1 MYLFGGF
8 GAFGSDQPEGEGA
21 VGSRVG
27 GRFEFGD
34 FDVVSEGAARV
45 TGVDGFDADGDRVG
59 FISIVGCR
67 DVPDPGAAEGHVS
80 GSDRRESDGVGFV
93 VHGQSADVA
102 VKRNFTTI

>member
-1 MYLFGGF
+1 MSTLNEFFTMKLVGGF

-45 TGVDGFDADGDRVG
+45 TGVDGFDADGDGVG
-59 FISIVGCR
+59 FSRIFGYL
-67 DVPDPGAAEGHVS
+67 DVPDPGAVESHVS
-80 GSDRRESDGVGFV
+80 GSHSR
-93 VHGQSADVA
+93 
-102 VKRNFTTI
+102 